1 MTHIPMEQIQYL
13 ELAIYLPMLIVV
25 LDKDHEQ
32 IEKGEFKLK
41 RPYVHLIEE
50 ARKIVMEDLKKT
62 KAYMKKCK
70 LKVIQGQRDELF
82 TEYQFHYNQLVDK
95 RRYSNIRLRNQVELL
110 LNQYL
115 TKASI
120 NFYNGKSSL

>member
-1 MTHIPMEQIQYL
+1 MTHIPMEKIQYL

-25 LDKDHEQ
+25 LEKDHEQ

-50 ARKIVMEDLKKT
+50 ARKIVTEDLKKT
-62 KAYMKKCK
+62 KAYMKRFG

-82 TEYQFHYNQLVDK
+82 TEYQFHFNQLVDK

>member
-13 ELAIYLPMLIVV
+13 EFAIYLPMLIVV